1 MTNHHAGQ
9 ASPEYSSSANSQSR
23 LISIGMPVRNEA
35 RFLRKALDALL
46 AQKGASFE
54 IIISDNASTDST
66 PDICREYAE
75 RFPDLVRLNCF
86 QQNIGAS
93 ANFAWVLEQARG
105 EFFMWAAGHDS
116 WAPDYLQC
124 CRNALESNPGA
135 MIAFGTTRW
144 IDEQDGPYHTQ
155 TGWTDTRGLS
165 VPGRYFSVFW
175 GNMNPILGL
184 MRTAVIRQQPFND
197 MVGVDLAILL
207 ALALRGD
214 FLHCTETGWNR
225 REFRHEVSYNE
236 KLKRY
241 RSADYALSTSFL
253 GRYFPLARLP
263 LRICADLWRS
273 DLGLG
278 YRLLLSALLVCAL
291 PAKYFTDKARKKQR
305 ARTDQGMDK
314 TR

>member
-1 MTNHHAGQ
+1 MTNNQ
-9 ASPEYSSSANSQSR
+9 ALSESTTAADNQNR
-23 LISIGMPVRNEA
+23 LVSIGMPVRNEA

-46 AQKGASFE
+46 AQTGVPFE

-75 RFPDLVRLNCF
+75 RFPEIVRLNCF

-93 ANFAWVLEQARG
+93 ANFAWVLQQAKG
-105 EFFMWAAGHDS
+105 AYFMWAAGHDI
-116 WAPDYLQC
+116 WAPDYLQQC
-124 CRNALESNPGA
+124 SEALESNPRA

-144 IDEQDGPYHTQ
+144 IDEQDRPYHTQ

-165 VPGRYFSVFW
+165 LPGRYFTVFW

-184 MRTAVIRQQPFND
+184 MRTPAIRQQPFND

-214 FLHCTETGWNR
+214 FLHCTATGWNR
-225 REFRHEVSYNE
+225 REFRHEVSYSE

-241 RSADYALSTSFL
+241 RSKDYALSTSFL

-263 LRICADLWRS
+263 LRIYADLWKS
-273 DLGLG
+273 DIGPG
-278 YRLLLSALLVCAL
+278 NRLLLSALLVCAL
-291 PAKYFTDKARKKQR
+291 PAKYLTDKARKKQKSR
-305 ARTDQGMDK
+305 AEQGMEQAG
-314 TR
+314 